1 MNLVVLVAFF
11 ALAAGAVIAWIVA
24 RSRGAADQA
33 SLAAAKEQLIQSQH
47 ELEQLRQNLSQELER
62 RTTAEVRL
70 AESEKSRQQL
80 SDTFQ
85 VLAGKALQDNNRV
98 FIELAEGALK
108 EVLANAKG
116 DLGQKEEAIKGLVQP
131 LHDALESY
139 RTQVTQLEASRATE
153 YGQLTQQLSS
163 LFNLEQEVRQQTDK
177 LVSALR
183 QPQARGRWGELTLK
197 RVVEL
202 AGLSAYCDFSEQVS
216 LDAGD
221 RRLQPD
227 MIIRLPGGRKIVVDA
242 KTPLDAYIDA
252 IEEPD
257 KERQIAALRRHAGHL
272 RSHMNQLSQKSYWA
286 QLPETPEFVVMFIP
300 GESFFSAAIELDA
313 ALIEDAM
320 NNKVVPATPTTLV
333 ALLKAVA
340 YGWRQEQLS
349 RNALEISKLGGEAY
363 KRLVTLFE
371 HLGTLRTHLGNS
383 VDSFNTL
390 VGSLER
396 RVLPGLRKFQELG
409 AGAEELLSPQ
419 QIDQAP
425 RRLSPP
431 EHSSDVTLFEV
442 AGGSEKEER
451 KT

>member
-1 MNLVVLVAFF
+1 MGLVLIAF
-11 ALAAGAVIAWIVA
+11 ALGVVIAWVIA
-24 RSRGAADQA
+24 QTRAALDRAALSASRSQA
-33 SLAAAKEQLIQSQH
+33 EQYRQ
-47 ELEQLRQNLSQELER
+47 ELEQLRQRLHQELER

-70 AESEKSRQQL
+70 DEAEKGRQQL
-80 SDTFQ
+80 TETFQ
-85 VLAGKALQDNNRV
+85 TLAGKALQDNSRL
-98 FIELAEGALK
+98 FLDLAESSLK

-116 DLGQKEEAIKGLVQP
+116 ALGEREEAIKGLVQP
-131 LHDALESY
+131 LQDTLETY
-139 RTQVTQLEASRATE
+139 RNQVTRLEKDRANE
-153 YGQLTQQLSS
+153 YGQLTNQLTS
-163 LFNLEQEVRQQTDK
+163 LFTLEQEVRSQTDK

-216 LDAGD
+216 LDAGE

-252 IEEPD
+252 LEEPD
-257 KERQIAALRRHAGHL
+257 KEKQVAALRRHAGHL
-272 RSHMNQLSQKSYWA
+272 RSHMTQLSQKSYWE

-300 GESFFSAAIELDA
+300 GESFFSAAVELDVT
-313 ALIEDAM
+313 LIEDAM
-320 NNKVVPATPTTLV
+320 SNKVVPATPTTLV

-349 RNALEISKLGGEAY
+349 KNAQEISKLGRDAY
-363 KRLVTLFE
+363 KRFLTLFE
-371 HLGTLRTHLGNS
+371 HLETLRTHLGNA
-383 VDSFNTL
+383 VDSFNTV

-409 AGAEELLSPQ
+409 AGEQELPSPEQ
-419 QIDQAP
+419 VEQTP

-431 EHSSDVTLFEV
+431 ELGGEDSALLEV
-442 AGGSEKEER
+442 AAPQQEKP